1 MNTKEQYLKLREEFT
16 KKYEPTLYNSELA
29 GWNFYTNSTEENLK
43 KYTQSQEQMS
53 NLFKDE
59 QMYKSLKAIQEEG
72 LEDKHLAKQL
82 KDLVKAFYNEIE

>member
-1 MNTKEQYLKLREEFT
+1 
-16 KKYEPTLYNSELA
+16 
-29 GWNFYTNSTEENLK
+29 
-43 KYTQSQEQMS
+43 MS

-82 KDLVKAFYNEIE
+82 KDLVKAFYN